1 MIGALVGRAAS
12 PSELAMTAGRASSPS
27 YDPMT
32 FPSFPRDTSLEAL
45 RVQIEAW
52 KRLGMDGRWKLTFE
66 LSENLGRVL
75 AEGVRMR
82 HPEYTDDRVRLATI
96 RLRIGDKLF
105 REVYPGVEVQP

>member
-1 MIGALVGRAAS
+1 
-12 PSELAMTAGRASSPS
+12 
-27 YDPMT
+27 MT

-45 RVQIEAW
+45 RVQVDAW

-82 HPEYTDDRVRLATI
+82 HPDYSEDQVRLAVI

-105 REVYPGVEVQP
+105 HEVYPGVEVAP